1 MGVREIP
8 VANLA
13 GAVQFLLPAQTTMTK
28 IPMFIRLTVLLGGAA
43 GFLSTASAQTA
54 EQIIAKAR
62 EYLGGEAA
70 LNAIQSV
77 HFVGTLDIEQITSE
91 GPKVEKF
98 GLEMLVQKPC
108 QQLIV
113 STSPESIDITGLND
127 YDGWHRLQT
136 GSGPGRSQ
144 LNLYSPAQ
152 IKRLRANTW
161 ENLYFFKGI
170 EQQGGRVE
178 VIGPAPVGDHPA
190 VKVAFDHGAGI
201 VFYHYFDPAT
211 GKLLLSETDQGGT
224 TRNEGELMVNGVRF
238 PQKVLQTSKSLDA
251 KGQVAERKLV
261 MTFVSITCNE
271 KFPDSDFEIPI
282 LSLSSRPAAAPA
294 AGK

>member
-1 MGVREIP
+1 
-8 VANLA
+8 
-13 GAVQFLLPAQTTMTK
+13 MTK
-28 IPMFIRLTVLLGGAA
+28 IPTLIRLTVLLGGAA
-43 GFLSTASAQTA
+43 GLLSTASAQTA

-70 LNAIQSV
+70 LTAIQSV
-77 HFVGTLDIEQITSE
+77 HFVGTLDIEQMTSE

-98 GLEMLVQKPC
+98 GLEMLVQKPY

-127 YDGWHRLQT
+127 YDGWHRQQT
-136 GSGPGRSQ
+136 GSAPGRSQ
-144 LNLYSPAQ
+144 LNLYSPPQ

-170 EQQGGRVE
+170 EQRGGRVE
-178 VIGPAPVGDHPA
+178 VIGPAPVGDHLA
-190 VKVAFDHGAGI
+190 LKVAFNHGDGI

-224 TRNEGELMVNGVRF
+224 IRNDGELVVNGVRF
-238 PQKVLQTSKSLDA
+238 PQKVLQTSKSVDA
-251 KGQVAERKLV
+251 KGQIAERKLV

-271 KFPDSDFEIPI
+271 KLPDSDFEMPI
-282 LSLSSRPAAAPA
+282 LSLSGRAPA
-294 AGK
+294 PAPAK